1 MQMNYSPRPAL
12 SVRQLQALLALV
24 EAGNFTQAAAHCH
37 LSQPAFSA
45 QIAQLEQLLGARLFE
60 RSTRH
65 VATTPE
71 GQAFAEAARRVLA
84 ELDLA
89 LEDLSDRLAL
99 RRGRVSVALL
109 PSLAAGWFAQV
120 WQGFHA
126 LHPGVA
132 LELRD
137 VLSQPCV
144 ELVRSGRADLAL
156 AAIRV
161 DTPELRADPF
171 CSDRFHLVCRHDHP
185 LAAAR
190 HPSVDDV
197 ARHPFIQLGRDS
209 SVRQY
214 LDAVITPPR
223 RLDAVMEVDQLATV
237 AAMVRAGV
245 GVSVVPALT
254 LFQFGAPELRTVA
267 LDWPGLERQIFL
279 IRRRDR
285 SLSAAAQAL
294 CEHLRATPPGAASA
308 APAG

>member
-1 MQMNYSPRPAL
+1 M
-12 SVRQLQALLALV
+12 ALV
-24 EAGNFTQAAAHCH
+24 KTGNFTQAAAHCH

-45 QIAQLEQLLGARLFE
+45 QIAQLEQMLGARLFE

-65 VATTPE
+65 VAPTPE
-71 GQAFAEAARRVLA
+71 GLAFAEATQRVLA

-89 LEDLSDRLAL
+89 LDGLSDQLAL

-109 PSLAAGWFAQV
+109 PSLAAGWFARV
-120 WQGFHA
+120 WQSFHA
-126 LHPGVA
+126 LHPGVV
-132 LELRD
+132 LDLRD

-144 ELVRSGRADLAL
+144 ELVRSGRADVAL

-171 CSDRFHLVCRHDHP
+171 CSDSFHLVCRYDHP
-185 LAAAR
+185 LATVR
-190 HPSVDDV
+190 HPTMDEV
-197 ARHPFIQLGRDS
+197 AQHPFIQLGRES

-214 LDAVITPPR
+214 LDAVVTPR
-223 RLDAVMEVDQLATV
+223 RLDTVMEVDQLATV

-254 LFQFGAPELRTVA
+254 LFQFSAPQLRTVA

-279 IRRRDR
+279 IQRRDR
-285 SLSAAAQAL
+285 SLSVAARAL
-294 CEHLRATPPGAASA
+294 CEHMGAMPPGAALSA
-308 APAG
+308 EDQLAPAEAVVTAPSPPAAAG

>member
-1 MQMNYSPRPAL
+1 MQMNSRPRPAL

-65 VATTPE
+65 VAPTPE
-71 GQAFAEAARRVLA
+71 GQAFAESARRVLA

-89 LEDLSDRLAL
+89 LGGLSDQLAL

-120 WQGFHA
+120 WQRFHA
-126 LHPGVA
+126 RHPGVA

-144 ELVRSGRADLAL
+144 ELVRSGRADVAL

-171 CSDRFHLVCRHDHP
+171 CSDRFHLVCRGDHP
-185 LAAAR
+185 LAGAR
-190 HPSVDDV
+190 WPSVDEV
-197 ARHPFIQLGRDS
+197 ARHPFIQLGRES

-214 LDAVITPPR
+214 LDAAVTPR
-223 RLDAVMEVDQLATV
+223 QLDAVMEVDQLATV
-237 AAMVRAGV
+237 AAMVRAGL

-254 LFQFGAPELRTVA
+254 LFQFGAPELCTVP

-285 SLSAAAQAL
+285 SLSVAAQAL
-294 CEHLRATPPGAASA
+294 CEQMRAMPPAAASSA
-308 APAG
+308 AA